1 MNHRRGFQ
9 CLYLVCCILWVT
21 LVLIVSIR
29 NRPRT
34 IDYDALAKKAGAIE
48 VDPSDVTP
56 LPAQPQSTVPFVPP
70 PLDSDKGPLR
80 LVKSEPLPGVKLS
93 YWLAHSAVAL
103 LPPLLVYLF
112 LFHVLPWVFRGFK
125 PATQISRAPVLR
137 AAR

>member
-1 MNHRRGFQ
+1 MNYRRGLQ
-9 CLYLVCCILWVT
+9 RLYLVCCILWVT
-21 LVLIVSIR
+21 LGLIVSIR

-34 IDYDALAKKAGAIE
+34 IDYDALTKKAGAIE

-56 LPAQPQSTVPFVPP
+56 LPAQPQSTVPFVPR

-112 LFHVLPWVFRGFK
+112 LFHVLPWEFRGFK
-125 PATQISRAPVLR
+125 PATQISRHLCFEMR
-137 AAR
+137 